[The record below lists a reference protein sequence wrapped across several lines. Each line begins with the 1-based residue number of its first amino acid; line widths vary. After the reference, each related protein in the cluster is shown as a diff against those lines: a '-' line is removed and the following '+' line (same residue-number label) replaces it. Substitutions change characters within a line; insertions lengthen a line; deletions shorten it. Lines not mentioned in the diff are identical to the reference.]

1 MEAYGAILLVGNA
14 EAEFHVSSISRCN
27 LQSPDGNNPSR
38 SSAGGSFW
46 QNHRLQDH
54 KITFLIWLIWK
65 LICHLVRSRLI
76 AILAHCVEQIQD
88 VSAAT
93 EAWSCDARAVS
104 GHGYQFC
111 RELCAATTSPATRQ
125 WYSPRQRWEVTCGSR
140 GEMAGGK
147 KGGKREVRWRMMKD
161 HERYLGFIEAYS
173 ATCMPRIHTHEKN
186 ERFWIEGM
194 QLTCFSV
201 MDSNDCW
208 IINWYQ
214 LDAIRVQLECN

>member
-1 MEAYGAILLVGNA
+1 M
-14 EAEFHVSSISRCN
+14 
-27 LQSPDGNNPSR
+27 
-38 SSAGGSFW
+38 
-46 QNHRLQDH
+46 
-54 KITFLIWLIWK
+54 
-65 LICHLVRSRLI
+65 RSRLI

-140 GEMAGGK
+140 GEMTGEK
-147 KGGKREVRWRMMKD
+147 KGKREVRWRMMKD
-161 HERYLGFIEAYS
+161 HYHIRFIEAYS
-173 ATCMPRIHTHEKN
+173 ATCMVGQPRIHTHEKN
-186 ERFWIEGM
+186 ERFWLKGM
-194 QLTCFSV
+194 QLTCFCL

-214 LDAIRVQLECN
+214 LDAIRVQLADVIQDAFCQLRRFCSHLGGL